1 MGGENVIAGIL
12 GMGSGRRSIQSQ
24 LQSVTNLRFSYCLPS
39 WNNEAGTYTY
49 LRFGDDAQISGNT
62 QTMVQSTPMLPNVNR
77 YYVTALSIFMNE
89 VLLPIDVT
97 VFQLRADRTNGFVI
111 DSGSGA
117 TFLVPKAY
125 NVIKE
130 EMIKYFL
137 AYNWHPMEISDLVP
151 YDLCYNVIPSGDK
164 KLPTLKIRF
173 IGADLDLDSK
183 RIFEVIDNMLCMI
196 IMPINERGPSLL
208 GAFQQV
214 DYRFLFDVKASLLS
228 FAPEKCQFN

>member
-1 MGGENVIAGIL
+1 
-12 GMGSGRRSIQSQ
+12 
-24 LQSVTNLRFSYCLPS
+24 
-39 WNNEAGTYTY
+39 
-49 LRFGDDAQISGNT
+49 
-62 QTMVQSTPMLPNVNR
+62 
-77 YYVTALSIFMNE
+77 MNE

-117 TFLVPKAY
+117 TFLVLKAY
-125 NVIKE
+125 DVIKE

-151 YDLCYNVIPSGDK
+151 YDLCYNVIPSGDQ
-164 KLPTLKIRF
+164 KLL
-173 IGADLDLDSK
+173 
-183 RIFEVIDNMLCMI
+183 
-196 IMPINERGPSLL
+196 SLL

-214 DYRFLFDVKASLLS
+214 DYRFLFDVKASLLP

>member
-1 MGGENVIAGIL
+1 
-12 GMGSGRRSIQSQ
+12 
-24 LQSVTNLRFSYCLPS
+24 
-39 WNNEAGTYTY
+39 
-49 LRFGDDAQISGNT
+49 
-62 QTMVQSTPMLPNVNR
+62 
-77 YYVTALSIFMNE
+77 MNE

-151 YDLCYNVIPSGDK
+151 YDLCYNVIPSGDQ

-183 RIFEVIDNMLCMI
+183 RIFEVIDNMLSMI

>member
-1 MGGENVIAGIL
+1 M
-12 GMGSGRRSIQSQ
+12 
-24 LQSVTNLRFSYCLPS
+24 
-39 WNNEAGTYTY
+39 
-49 LRFGDDAQISGNT
+49 
-62 QTMVQSTPMLPNVNR
+62 
-77 YYVTALSIFMNE
+77 TALSIFINE

-117 TFLVPKAY
+117 TFLVLKAY